1 MKRRKRKSRSRS
13 RSSRRKRRSK
23 KKQQQVNIDKMPS
36 SICSI
41 CSILPSISAGFS
53 ILILIIHPA
62 SIGLVFKRPG
72 SPSASSSASLIST
85 ISPPIGA
92 YNSDAAFTLSTAPNV
107 SIFGH
112 IMCLYI

>member
-1 MKRRKRKSRSRS
+1 MKRRKRRRKRRS

-36 SICSI
+36 SI